1 MSRAAP
7 RTRPARTG
15 RALVCAWLLLSPV
28 AAFADILHLKDGRS
42 LKVESWEIRG
52 DNLIFEFAGG
62 SVTVPKSLLERV
74 EKTAEEKPAPAPNT
88 AASSTAAPASAAPPA
103 PAARRAPAP
112 PATPTR
118 PRRPA
123 PPPAAPKTEPL
134 DVEDLEDMSPADLE
148 KLAEKLKRTAG
159 SASSGREEAAKQAAL
174 VLTLL
179 GRDAVERNDL
189 ATAQGRF
196 GEALTYDSRCLPALI
211 GLSAAYLKAG
221 KDQYARAQ
229 IEEGLVAFPKDP
241 SLHFLLGEVYYEQE
255 SLREAIEEWELSLSL
270 LDDPRVAAR
279 LEKARREF
287 SVGGEYA
294 RKESP
299 HFTFRY
305 DGSGPVS
312 EALASSLRDAL
323 EEDYA
328 DLSSRFQFAPSAP
341 VVVIF
346 YPARRF
352 QEVTLEPANVAGLFD
367 GKIRVP
373 LGGVKSLSPPL
384 RAVLIHELT
393 HAFVAGKSGGNC
405 PRWLQ
410 EGLAQLSEGKALSAG
425 EERALARDLAATQGR
440 SWYDNFSYPSALSFT
455 RYLAD
460 RYPFEVLLEALDQM
474 KAGES
479 DEEAL
484 ATATRESFATLQQGW
499 MDRLVQQF
507 AESR

>member
-1 MSRAAP
+1 MTRRAAP
-7 RTRPARTG
+7 PRRPAGSG
-15 RALVCAWLLLSPV
+15 RALLCACLLLFPV
-28 AAFADILHLKDGRS
+28 VAFGDILHLKDGRS

-52 DNLIFEFAGG
+52 DNLIFEIAGG

-74 EKTAEEKPAPAPNT
+74 EKTVEAKPASAGTAPAPTAAPAPAPQR
-88 AASSTAAPASAAPPA
+88 AA
-103 PAARRAPAP
+103 AP
-112 PATPTR
+112 PATPAR

-123 PPPAAPKTEPL
+123 PPPTAPKTEAL
-134 DVEDLEDMSPADLE
+134 DDAEDLEDMTQADLE
-148 KLAEKLKRTAG
+148 KLSEKLKRAAG

-174 VLTLL
+174 VLTVL
-179 GRDAVERNDL
+179 GTEAAERNDL
-189 ATAQGRF
+189 ASAQGRF
-196 GEALTYDSRCLPALI
+196 GEALTYDARCLPALI
-211 GLSAAYLKAG
+211 GLSAAYLRAG

-241 SLHFLLGEVYYEQE
+241 SLHYLLGEVYYQQE
-255 SLREAIEEWELSLSL
+255 NLREAIQEWELSLSL

-323 EEDYA
+323 EEAYA
-328 DLSSRFQFAPSAP
+328 DLSSRFQFIPAAP

-384 RAVLIHELT
+384 RAVLLHELT

-410 EGLAQLSEGKALSAG
+410 EGLAQLSEGKAISAG

-440 SWYDNFSYPSALSFT
+440 SWYDKFSYASALSFT
-455 RYLAD
+455 RYLVD
-460 RYPFEVLLEALDQM
+460 RYPFEVLLEALDLM

-484 ATATRESFATLQQGW
+484 AAATRESFATLQQGW

>member
-1 MSRAAP
+1 MLSA
-7 RTRPARTG
+7 
-15 RALVCAWLLLSPV
+15 CLLLFP
-28 AAFADILHLKDGRS
+28 AAAWADILHLKDGRS

-52 DNLIFEFAGG
+52 DNLIFEIAGG

-74 EKTAEEKPAPAPNT
+74 EKTVEATPAPA
-88 AASSTAAPASAAPPA
+88 SSAAKSSSPA
-103 PAARRAPAP
+103 PATPASPAP
-112 PATPTR
+112 VPPPSPRAATP
-118 PRRPA
+118 PIPPA
-123 PPPAAPKTEPL
+123 RTHGNARPPAAPKVETL
-134 DVEDLEDMSPADLE
+134 DEDDLEEMSPADLE
-148 KLAEKLKRTAG
+148 KLAEKLKRAAG
-159 SASSGREEAAKQAAL
+159 STSADREQASRQAAL

-179 GRDAVERNDL
+179 GREAADRNDL

-211 GLSAAYLKAG
+211 GLSAAYLRAG

-229 IEEGLVAFPKDP
+229 IEEGLVAFPRDP
-241 SLHFLLGEVYYEQE
+241 SLHYLLGEVHYEQE

-312 EALASSLRDAL
+312 EGLASSLRDAL
-323 EEDYA
+323 EEDYS
-328 DLSSRFQFAPSAP
+328 DLSSRYQFAPSAP
-341 VVVIF
+341 VVAIF
-346 YPARRF
+346 YPSRQF
-352 QEVTLEPANVAGLFD
+352 HEVTLEPANVAGLFD
-367 GKIRVP
+367 GKIRIP

-384 RAVLIHELT
+384 RAVLVHELT
-393 HAFVAGKSGGNC
+393 HAFVAGKSGGNA

-410 EGLAQLSEGKALSAG
+410 EGLAQISEGKAISAG
-425 EERALARDLAATQGR
+425 EERTLARDLAATQGK

-455 RYLAD
+455 RYLVD
-460 RYPFEVLLEALDQM
+460 RYPFEVILETLDRM
-474 KAGES
+474 KQGEP

-484 ATATRESFATLQQGW
+484 AAATRESFATLQQGW

-507 AESR
+507 AESH